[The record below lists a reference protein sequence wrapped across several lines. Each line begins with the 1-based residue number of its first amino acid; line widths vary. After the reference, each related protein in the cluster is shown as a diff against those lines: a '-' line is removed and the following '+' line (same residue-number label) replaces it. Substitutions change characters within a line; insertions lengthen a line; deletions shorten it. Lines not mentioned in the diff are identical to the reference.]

1 MKPIPIRD
9 YLRNLKAELSE
20 AEWSG
25 DDKRA
30 DYLRSEIE
38 RVERDIKRGELYE
51 VPW

>member
-1 MKPIPIRD
+1 MPISIHD
-9 YLRNLKAELSE
+9 YLRNLKAALSE

-30 DYLRSEIE
+30 DYLRRQIK
-38 RVERDIKRGELYE
+38 RVERDIERGELWE